1 MTLQELIEGK
11 LRDEETIN
19 DAVKMLNEN
28 IDVPFVSEETEAKHI
43 RAAVNGVIDIL
54 LKVLFK

>member
-1 MTLQELIEGK
+1 MTLQEVIEAK
-11 LRDEETIN
+11 LRDEQTID

-28 IDVPFVSEETEAKHI
+28 INVPFVNEQTEAKHI
-43 RAAVNGVIDIL
+43 RTAVNGVIDIL